1 MAESE
6 RTLRT
11 NLQALRE
18 RNIECEDLK
27 EELSR
32 MELQE
37 KMAHAVTEITVL
49 HHTLGNMT
57 KELQASLS
65 NQKHKKSALVT
76 RSELHQP
83 PNSFIDRVM
92 VALAAEKEEDVR
104 PDSPSGKYVNGTKIL
119 ILKHSKFS
127 HFSVNFPLKRYFYVV
142 EAELRKEVM
151 ELRRSLQHSRVEAHF
166 LREELRKAGEPSAG
180 PVHHMEEKIQ
190 LLKEVTAH

>member
-27 EELSR
+27 EEVCKLQVENKSVCEELETVRSAAGTAR

-37 KMAHAVTEITVL
+37 KMAHVVTEITVL

-65 NQKHKKSALVT
+65 NQVVMWKVKSDAC
-76 RSELHQP
+76 S
-83 PNSFIDRVM
+83 
-92 VALAAEKEEDVR
+92 
-104 PDSPSGKYVNGTKIL
+104 
-119 ILKHSKFS
+119 
-127 HFSVNFPLKRYFYVV
+127 SVQK
-142 EAELRKEVM
+142 
-151 ELRRSLQHSRVEAHF
+151 S
-166 LREELRKAGEPSAG
+166 
-180 PVHHMEEKIQ
+180 
-190 LLKEVTAH
+190 